1 MRNRSERRKD
11 PDQWWEVTAY
21 GNEARA
27 FEVGADQTVYIQD
40 INNTTVVKLPPSF
53 QTLVPKTQQEFIE
66 ALQAA
71 LKAGGIEHA
80 VIVPDDV
87 QFLRMTPVSFHKGK
101 QLDIKARAGSRKD
114 TKEMN

>member
-1 MRNRSERRKD
+1 MRNRSERRKN

-21 GNEARA
+21 GNKARA

-40 INNTTVVKLPPSF
+40 VSDTTVVKLPPGF
-53 QTLVPKTQQEFIE
+53 QTLTPGIQQEFVE

-87 QFLRMTPVSFHKGK
+87 QFLRMTPVPHQKGK
-101 QLDIKARAGSRKD
+101 ELDMKVRASARQS